1 MRPAWLLFTLILS
14 ACHSFHAP
22 PVRYDQD
29 APEGVR
35 FVEVGQV
42 SLRVREAGPRDAPA
56 VVLLHGFGSSLDTW
70 HNVVPKLAA
79 SHRVVAIDLKG
90 FGRSSRPPGDYSPA
104 AQAALVVGV
113 MDSLGVPRAA
123 VVGHSWGGSI
133 ALTLA
138 RSNPER
144 ISRVAIY
151 AGFLF
156 EEQIPPYLKWG
167 QVEGLGDLV
176 FAMSFRERPDER
188 LARAFYDP
196 DRLEERYVERVI
208 ADLERPGTIAAS
220 LAAVRGMDFAGLVST
235 LPEIAQPALLLWGRE
250 DRVSPPVYGERLASL
265 LPRSRLVVYPRCGH
279 FPHVEALDA
288 STQALMTFLAE
299 GSP

>member
-1 MRPAWLLFTLILS
+1 MKAVLLAALVMS
-14 ACHSFHAP
+14 ACHTFHAP
-22 PVRYDQD
+22 PLRYDGD

-35 FVEVGQV
+35 FVELGEV
-42 SLRVREAGPRDAPA
+42 SLRVREAGPEKAPA

-79 SHRVVAIDLKG
+79 SHRVLAIDLKG
-90 FGRSSRPPGDYSPA
+90 FGRSSRPEGDYSPA
-104 AQAALVVGV
+104 AQAALVLSV
-113 MDSLGVPRAA
+113 MDKLGIARAA
-123 VVGHSWGGSI
+123 VVGHSWGASI

-138 RSNPER
+138 RTAPDR
-144 ISRVAIY
+144 VTRVAVY
-151 AGFLF
+151 GGFLF
-156 EEQIPPYLKWG
+156 EDQIPPYLRWG

-220 LAAVRGMDFAGLVST
+220 LAAVRGMDFAGLVDA
-235 LPEIAQPALLLWGRE
+235 LPEIQQPALLIWGRE

-265 LPRSRLVVYPRCGH
+265 LPRARLVVYPRCGH
-279 FPHVEALDA
+279 FPHVEALEA
-288 STQALMTFLAE
+288 STQALLGFLSEVA
-299 GSP
+299 P

>member
-1 MRPAWLLFTLILS
+1 MKPGWLLFSLMLS
-14 ACHSFHAP
+14 GCHAFHAP
-22 PVRYDQD
+22 PLRYDAD
-29 APEGVR
+29 KPEGVR
-35 FVEVGQV
+35 FVEVGDV
-42 SLRVREAGPRDAPA
+42 SLRVREAGPMNAPA

-90 FGRSSRPPGDYSPA
+90 FGRSSRPAGDYSPA
-104 AQAALVVGV
+104 AQAALVLGV
-113 MDSLGVPRAA
+113 MDAAGISRAA

-138 RSNPER
+138 RVAPDR
-144 ISRVAIY
+144 VTRVAIY
-151 AGFLF
+151 GGFLF
-156 EEQIPPYLKWG
+156 EEQIPPYLRWG

-220 LAAVRGMDFAGLVST
+220 LAAVRGMDFEGLVAT

-265 LPRSRLVVYPRCGH
+265 LPRARLVVYPRCGH

-288 STQALMTFLAE
+288 STHALIAFLAE
-299 GSP
+299 GTP

>member
-1 MRPAWLLFTLILS
+1 MKAAWLLAALTMS

-22 PVRYDQD
+22 PLRHEGEV
-29 APEGVR
+29 PEGVR
-35 FVEVGQV
+35 FVEVGEV
-42 SLRVREAGPRDAPA
+42 TLRVREAGPAKAPA

-70 HNVVPKLAA
+70 HDVVPKLA
-79 SHRVVAIDLKG
+79 SSYRVVAIDLKG

-104 AQAALVVGV
+104 AQAALVLGV
-113 MDSLGVPRAA
+113 MDGLGVARAA

-138 RSNPER
+138 KAAPDRVT
-144 ISRVAIY
+144 RVAIY
-151 AGFLF
+151 GGFLF
-156 EEQIPPYLKWG
+156 EEQIPPYLRWG

-220 LAAVRGMDFAGLVST
+220 LAAVRGMDFEELVGT
-235 LPEIAQPALLLWGRE
+235 LPGISQPALLLWGRE
-250 DRVSPPVYGERLASL
+250 DRVSPPIYGERLASL
-265 LPRSRLVVYPRCGH
+265 LPRARLVVYPRCGH
-279 FPHVEALDA
+279 FPHVEALEP
-288 STQALMTFLAE
+288 STQALLAFLSE
-299 GSP
+299 GAP

>member
-1 MRPAWLLFTLILS
+1 MKRAWFLAALMLS
-14 ACHSFHAP
+14 ACHTFHAP
-22 PVRYDQD
+22 PLRYDAD

-35 FVEVGQV
+35 FVEVGDV
-42 SLRVREAGPRDAPA
+42 SLRVREAGPMNAPA

-70 HNVVPKLAA
+70 HHVVPKLAA
-79 SHRVVAIDLKG
+79 SYRVVAIDLKG
-90 FGRSSRPPGDYSPA
+90 FGRSSRPAGDYSPA
-104 AQAALVVGV
+104 AQAALVLGV
-113 MDSLGVPRAA
+113 MDAAGISRAA

-138 RSNPER
+138 RVAPDR
-144 ISRVAIY
+144 VTRVAIY
-151 AGFLF
+151 GGFLF
-156 EEQIPPYLKWG
+156 EEQIPPYLRWG

-220 LAAVRGMDFAGLVST
+220 LAAVRGMDFEALVQA

-265 LPRSRLVVYPRCGH
+265 LPRARLVVYPRCGH

-288 STQALMTFLAE
+288 STQALLGFLAE